1 MCTPA
6 VILNNDSDISDS
18 GASDR
23 GASDTDSLRHGQ
35 EVSVAAIVLRARPYR
50 DSDLMAQLLTP
61 TLGKISVIGR
71 HARGSK
77 RRFPSSL
84 DLFDRGTARIARDRK
99 GGLSIKE
106 FTPSH
111 SLIRLR
117 GDLDKLTLASLLCES
132 FDLVLQEDSGSGQA
146 QLFEVLD
153 LALNAIEEAGDLRTS
168 LRASVVALHSLVGR
182 EGIADLS
189 THTPGSRMLKSI
201 LDAIEDFT
209 ERRLLTRSAVASLVE
224 RLAKQV

>member
-1 MCTPA
+1 MSTPT
-6 VILNNDSDISDS
+6 VISN
-18 GASDR
+18 SDR
-23 GASDTDSLRHGQ
+23 DTLSSGQ

-50 DSDLMAQLLTP
+50 DSDLMAQILTP

-84 DLFDRGTARIARDRK
+84 DLFDRGTARIARERK
-99 GGLSIKE
+99 GSLGIKE

-111 SLIRLR
+111 SLIKLR
-117 GDLDKLTLASLLCES
+117 DDLDKLTLASLLCES
-132 FDLVLQEDSGSGQA
+132 FDLVIQEDSGAGHA

-153 LALNAIEEAGDLRTS
+153 LALNAIEEAPDLRPS
-168 LRASVVALHSLVGR
+168 LRAAVVALQSLVSQ

-189 THTPGSRMLKSI
+189 AYPPGSRMLNGV
-201 LDAIEDFT
+201 LDAIENFT
-209 ERRLLTRSAVASLVE
+209 ERRLLTRTSVTALIS
-224 RLAKQV
+224 RLTK

>member
-1 MCTPA
+1 MRTPA
-6 VILNNDSDISDS
+6 VISN
-18 GASDR
+18 
-23 GASDTDSLRHGQ
+23 SDTDALNSGQ

-50 DSDLMAQLLTP
+50 DSDLMAQVLTP

-84 DLFDRGTARIARDRK
+84 DLFDRGTARIARERK

-111 SLIRLR
+111 SLIKLR
-117 GDLDKLTLASLLCES
+117 DDLDKLTLASLLCES
-132 FDLVLQEDSGSGQA
+132 FDLVIQEDSGCGHA

-153 LALNAIEEAGDLRTS
+153 LALNAIEEAPDLRTS
-168 LRASVVALHSLVGR
+168 LRATVVALQSLVSH

-189 THTPGSRMLKSI
+189 AYAPGSRMLNGV
-201 LDAIEDFT
+201 LDAIEHFT
-209 ERRLLTRSAVASLVE
+209 ERRLLTRSSVAGLIGRLSLCS
-224 RLAKQV
+224 R

>member
-1 MCTPA
+1 MSTPA
-6 VILNNDSDISDS
+6 VISNSNIDGLNS
-18 GASDR
+18 
-23 GASDTDSLRHGQ
+23 GQ

-50 DSDLMAQLLTP
+50 DSDLMAQVLTP

-84 DLFDRGTARIARDRK
+84 DLFDRGTARIARERK

-111 SLIRLR
+111 SLIKLR
-117 GDLDKLTLASLLCES
+117 DDLDKLTLASLLCES
-132 FDLVLQEDSGSGQA
+132 FDLVIQEDSGCGHA

-153 LALNAIEEAGDLRTS
+153 LALNAIEEAPDLRTS
-168 LRASVVALHSLVGR
+168 LRATVVALQSLVSH

-189 THTPGSRMLKSI
+189 AYAPGSRMLNGV
-201 LDAIEDFT
+201 LDAIEHFT
-209 ERRLLTRSAVASLVE
+209 ERRLLTRSSVAGLIG
-224 RLAKQV
+224 RLSSCSR